1 MPTIQYICNGE
12 SSLGR
17 FLQSI
22 QPKMRLKHHLQR
34 DVAYTKHI
42 KQKVF
47 HLIQLFFPWSYSTHP
62 HGIWKATNLLS
73 LRVLSAASLSYNA
86 LVSLPS
92 SSVIPLCPWSQQ
104 LVDERPIHQTGHGK
118 WEGLVLAG
126 AQKDKQLHASDSV
139 FISVSLKQLTT
150 FPTAQLYDT
159 NLKHIQNIF
168 LNHVFC
174 MKTFLIL
181 CWSHETT
188 KFFQLKYVHLC
199 YFASLEALSVWAD
212 FLFEK
217 LTKQNLALLRISQLH
232 RIKSN
237 EYELEWIMR
246 MPWNFLNCI

>member
-12 SSLGR
+12 SSLGC

-22 QPKMRLKHHLQR
+22 QPKMRLKHHLQH

-73 LRVLSAASLSYNA
+73 LRLLSASLSYNA

-118 WEGLVLAG
+118 WEALVLAG

-168 LNHVFC
+168 LNNVFLHENIFNTLLVAWNHQVFPIKVC
-174 MKTFLIL
+174 ALVLFCILGSSFCLSWFL
-181 CWSHETT
+181 
-188 KFFQLKYVHLC
+188 
-199 YFASLEALSVWAD
+199 VWKID
-212 FLFEK
+212 
-217 LTKQNLALLRISQLH
+217 
-232 RIKSN
+232 
-237 EYELEWIMR
+237 
-246 MPWNFLNCI
+246 